1 MAETQTTGTE
11 TPATTNTDTSGSVDQ
26 QVVKGGGDNFTSFD
40 ELESVESSQIR
51 QKELEVKQT
60 VDAIE
65 KVKGDKKDAK
75 TTSKKATEQQTP
87 IHPVL

>member
-40 ELESVESSQIR
+40 ELESVLI
-51 QKELEVKQT
+51 
-60 VDAIE
+60 
-65 KVKGDKKDAK
+65 
-75 TTSKKATEQQTP
+75 
-87 IHPVL
+87 